1 MIFSALTSKIFGGV
15 AIASIT
21 FAVVQT
27 VRIEG
32 FWLIKGYEQR
42 LDDAE
47 GTIADMRIAAELALS
62 AQEAMNNHRR
72 TLDTNNAEIA
82 DVKFTANK
90 SAASAAATVYIDR
103 WRVRKD
109 SGCPGATDSPSQGRP
124 AVVPEAM
131 PAAGVLVSE
140 QDVRACTDATTYALG
155 AYDHAARQ
163 VATGVAEFK

>member
-42 LDDAE
+42 LADAE

-62 AQEAMNNHRR
+62 AQEALNNHRR
-72 TLDTNNAEIA
+72 TLDTNNAEILP
-82 DVKFTANK
+82 KICE
-90 SAASAAATVYIDR
+90 VY
-103 WRVRKD
+103 
-109 SGCPGATDSPSQGRP
+109 
-124 AVVPEAM
+124 
-131 PAAGVLVSE
+131 L
-140 QDVRACTDATTYALG
+140 DVRAAGKLAKQKGDIAL
-155 AYDHAARQ
+155 YKPKQ
-163 VATGVAEFK
+163 I